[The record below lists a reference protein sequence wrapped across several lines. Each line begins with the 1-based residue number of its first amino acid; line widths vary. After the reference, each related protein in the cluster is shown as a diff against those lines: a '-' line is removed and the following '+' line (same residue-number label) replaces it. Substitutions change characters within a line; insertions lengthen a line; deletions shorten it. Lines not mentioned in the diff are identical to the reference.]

1 MQYNFRTYIQKKI
14 VLKVLYCVL
23 FFGFSVMNAQN
34 QFQVRNAIDSTS
46 IKIGSI
52 VNYAIQVE
60 GNKGKNVVFPE
71 GDSFNPLEVLES
83 FKIDTLD
90 EGGKY
95 RLLKQYAL
103 TQFDS
108 GHYYIPRQ
116 KVIIGDKTFYT
127 DSLALEVRDVV
138 VDTSKTKLY
147 DVKGIMAVEDH
158 SETDWMQIVY
168 WIIGGLLVIGLV
180 MFLVWRF
187 GQKKVDPESLLPI
200 YDKTLLALERVP
212 VESLLSENKY
222 KEYYSQLTDIAKKYL
237 EEELTEHALESTTDE
252 LITALNLKVKMGDVS
267 LNKEAIAEF
276 KNTLQNADYAK
287 FAAMNPSLETAQFDK
302 QIITSFI
309 QKVNEGKPE
318 LTEEQLLLNET
329 YRLEQEA
336 KRKRKRQNSMIIAG
350 VVALIA
356 AILTF
361 FAVQNFNKITGLVL
375 GKAGNALLDQEWIT
389 STYGVPGVS
398 ISTPEILT
406 RNPVKI
412 EGQQQ
417 QVLSGNQVY
426 LYGELKNKFNI
437 IVNTLSFRQDIG
449 YTVEQGVE
457 SVFKQIEQQGGTNI
471 LVKDEDFETLSGTA
485 GKKVFGSF
493 EYPIPETEKT
503 INFEYTIL
511 IFAEGQGAQQVF
523 VFYEKGDKASEKVKE
538 RIINSVE
545 INKSDN

>member
-1 MQYNFRTYIQKKI
+1 MQYIFRTYSRGKI
-14 VLKVLYCVL
+14 ALKALCYIL

-147 DVKGIMAVEDH
+147 DVKGIMSVEDH
-158 SETDWMQIVY
+158 SETDWMRILY
-168 WIIGGLLVIGLV
+168 WVIGALLLIGLAIFV
-180 MFLVWRF
+180 IS
-187 GQKKVDPESLLPI
+187 KVTNANKSGEEMLPAYDRAILGLQRINDEELL
-200 YDKTLLALERVP
+200 LQ
-212 VESLLSENKY
+212 NNF
-222 KEYYSQLTDIAKKYL
+222 KEYYSKLTDLAKGYL
-237 EEELTEHALESTTDE
+237 DEELTHNALESTTDE
-252 LITALNLKVKMGDVS
+252 LMNSLKEKVKSEEVFIE
-267 LNKEAIAEF
+267 KEKLEEF
-276 KNTLQNADYAK
+276 SGILKNADFAK
-287 FAAMNPSLETAQFDK
+287 FAAINPSEEVAKSDK
-302 QIITSFI
+302 SKVEEFI
-309 QKVNEGKPE
+309 QLVHQGKPD
-318 LTEEQLLLNET
+318 LSEEERMQNEA
-329 YRLEQEA
+329 YRLEKEKKEKQA
-336 KRKRKRQNSMIIAG
+336 KVNTMVAASLVILAW
-350 VVALIA
+350 VVL
-356 AILTF
+356 LF
-361 FAVQNFNKITGLVL
+361 FGMNGFSQIKSLVFKES
-375 GKAGNALLDQEWIT
+375 GYALLKKEWIT

-426 LYGELKNKFNI
+426 LYGELKSKFNI

-471 LVKDEDFETLSGTA
+471 LVKDEDFETLSGTK

-493 EYPIPETEKT
+493 DYPIPETEKV

-523 VFYEKGDKASEKVKE
+523 VFYEQDDKDSKKVME
-538 RIINSVE
+538 RIIKSVE

>member
-1 MQYNFRTYIQKKI
+1 ML
-14 VLKVLYCVL
+14 LKLVGCLV
-23 FFGFSVMNAQN
+23 FFGFSIHAQN

-46 IKIGSI
+46 IKIGSV

-71 GDSFNPLEVLES
+71 GESFSPLEVLES

-90 EGGKY
+90 EGGRY

-116 KVIIGDKTFYT
+116 KVIIADKTFYT

-147 DVKGIMAVEDH
+147 DIKGIMPEDDH
-158 SETDWMQIVY
+158 SETDWMTIVY
-168 WIIGGLLVIGLV
+168 WIIGGILIVALV

-200 YDKTLLALERVP
+200 YDKTLLALDRVP
-212 VESLLSENKY
+212 TESLLSENKY

-237 EEELTEHALESTTDE
+237 EEELAEHALESTTDE
-252 LITALNLKVKMGDVS
+252 LITALNLKVKMGDVA
-267 LNKEAIAEF
+267 LKKEAIAEF
-276 KNTLQNADYAK
+276 QNALQNADYAK
-287 FAAMNPSLETAQFDK
+287 FAAINPSLETAQFDK
-302 QIITSFI
+302 QVIANFI
-309 QKVNEGKPE
+309 QKINEGKPE
-318 LTEEQLLLNET
+318 LTEEQLLQNET

-350 VVALIA
+350 VIALLA
-356 AILTF
+356 AVLSY
-361 FAVQNFNKITGLVL
+361 FAVQNLNKITGLVL
-375 GKAGNALLDQEWIT
+375 GKAGNALLDKEWIT
-389 STYGVPGVS
+389 STYGVPGIS
-398 ISTPEILT
+398 LSTPGVLT

-417 QVLSGNQVY
+417 QILSGNQVY
-426 LYGELKNKFNI
+426 LYGELKSKFNI
-437 IVNTLSFRQDIG
+437 IVNTLSFRQDVG

-457 SVFKQIEQQGGTNI
+457 GVFKQIEQQGGTNI
-471 LVKDEDFETLSGTA
+471 LVKNEDFETLNGTKGA
-485 GKKVFGSF
+485 KVFGSF
-493 EYPIPETEKT
+493 EYPIPETDKT
-503 INFEYTIL
+503 IKFEYTIL
-511 IFAEGQGAQQVF
+511 IFAEAQGAQQVF
-523 VFYEKGDKASEKVKE
+523 VFYEQGDKASQKVMK

>member
-1 MQYNFRTYIQKKI
+1 MQNHHKIYYCNQKLL
-14 VLKVLYCVL
+14 LKLVGCLV
-23 FFGFSVMNAQN
+23 FFGFSIHAQN

-46 IKIGSI
+46 IKIGSV

-71 GDSFNPLEVLES
+71 GESFSPLEVLES

-90 EGGKY
+90 EGGRY

-116 KVIIGDKTFYT
+116 KVIIADKTFYT

-147 DVKGIMAVEDH
+147 DIKGIMPEDDH
-158 SETDWMQIVY
+158 SETDWMTIVY
-168 WIIGGLLVIGLV
+168 WIIGGILIVALV

-200 YDKTLLALERVP
+200 YDKTLLALDRVP
-212 VESLLSENKY
+212 TESLLSENKY

-237 EEELTEHALESTTDE
+237 EEELAEHALESTTDE
-252 LITALNLKVKMGDVS
+252 LITALNLKVKMGDVA
-267 LNKEAIAEF
+267 LKKEAIAEF
-276 KNTLQNADYAK
+276 QNALQNADYAK
-287 FAAMNPSLETAQFDK
+287 FAAINPSLETAQFDK
-302 QIITSFI
+302 QVIANFI
-309 QKVNEGKPE
+309 QKINEGKPE
-318 LTEEQLLLNET
+318 LTEEQLLQNET

-350 VVALIA
+350 VIALLA
-356 AILTF
+356 AVLSY
-361 FAVQNFNKITGLVL
+361 FAVQNLNKITGLVL
-375 GKAGNALLDQEWIT
+375 GKAGNALLDKEWIT
-389 STYGVPGVS
+389 STYGVPGIS
-398 ISTPEILT
+398 LSTPGVLT

-417 QVLSGNQVY
+417 QILSGNQVY
-426 LYGELKNKFNI
+426 LYGELKSKFNI
-437 IVNTLSFRQDIG
+437 IVNTLSFRQDVG

-457 SVFKQIEQQGGTNI
+457 GVFKQIEQQGGTNI
-471 LVKDEDFETLSGTA
+471 LVKNEDFETLNGTKGA
-485 GKKVFGSF
+485 KVFGSF
-493 EYPIPETEKT
+493 EYPIPETDKT
-503 INFEYTIL
+503 IKFEYTIL
-511 IFAEGQGAQQVF
+511 IFAEAQGAQQVF
-523 VFYEKGDKASEKVKE
+523 VFYEQGDKASQKVMK